1 MCDGAR
7 SLPGALVTLVRIGN
21 NRAMTHSSS
30 PTMHAADLAIG
41 QLHRLVML
49 RWLSVVAMAF
59 SALVLPPLLD
69 VSVRLG
75 PLLAVAAAMGAVN
88 LFTLA
93 WLAARRVPPPLAPFV
108 HLLIDVLGWSV
119 FLYFA
124 GGATNPLISLL
135 LPLVAIGAAVLPA
148 LQAWLLAATA
158 VVAYSLLWS
167 FHHPIRVHDA
177 TMAGYWHLAG
187 MWLTFTLSAC
197 VIVAFVLR
205 MTTALRERD
214 RALADAREARER
226 DERIVALANL
236 AAGAAHSLGTP
247 LGTLRIL
254 IGEMLRTPGIDAA
267 LRSDLELMNEQVE
280 HCRQTLGM
288 LTARAGDPRAEGGAV
303 QSVHDWIT
311 RTLAQWQR
319 QRPHSQA
326 AVSCSD
332 TLGAMRIVADATLT
346 HALQT
351 LVNNAAD
358 ASPDSVAVEAR
369 QAGSQL
375 LIDVIDRGPGI
386 PEPLRATLG
395 DVPVAERP
403 AGMGIGLF
411 LARAALARYGGSLS
425 FEARRGGGTRARM
438 QLPLERI
445 QV

>member
-1 MCDGAR
+1 
-7 SLPGALVTLVRIGN
+7 
-21 NRAMTHSSS
+21 MTHSRHPS
-30 PTMHAADLAIG
+30 PRVADLATG

-49 RWLSVVAMAF
+49 RWLSVAAMAL
-59 SALVLPPLLD
+59 SALGLPPLLD

-75 PLLAVAAAMGAVN
+75 PLLAVATAMAAIN

-93 WLAARRVPPPLAPFV
+93 WLAARRVPQSGAPFV
-108 HLLIDVLGWSV
+108 HLLIDVLGWSA
-119 FLYFA
+119 FLYLA

-148 LQAWLLAATA
+148 VQAWLLAATA

-177 TMAGYWHLAG
+177 AMAGYWHLSG

-205 MTTALRERD
+205 MTAALRERD
-214 RALADAREARER
+214 RALADARAARER

-254 IGEMLRTPGIDAA
+254 IGELLRTPGIDAA
-267 LRSDLELMNEQVE
+267 LRGDLELMNEQVE
-280 HCRQTLGM
+280 HCRQTLGV
-288 LTARAGDPRAEGGAV
+288 LTARAGDPRAEGGAAH
-303 QSVHDWIT
+303 SVTDWIA
-311 RTLAQWQR
+311 RTIAQWQR
-319 QRPHSQA
+319 QRPHCRA
-326 AVSCSD
+326 AVACAD
-332 TLGAMRIVADATLT
+332 ALAGTRIVADATLT

-358 ASPDSVAVEAR
+358 ASPDSIAVEAR

-375 LIDVIDRGPGI
+375 LIDVVDRGPGV

-425 FEARRGGGTRARM
+425 FEARSGGGTRARM

-445 QV
+445 QI